1 MTCQLLPGLL
11 GVAVQGLLFL
21 GVCVALVWKK
31 AFDDP
36 PRSWTVFLADSS
48 KQAVGSG
55 WLHVLNM
62 ISAWG
67 LDAHVEAGDAC
78 DWYFVNIV
86 VDCTVGVAIEFALM
100 QMWARAIP
108 WLGRPE
114 LALALESGNY
124 YEPVGYGE
132 ETRFQ
137 FRRYAMQ
144 LSLWVLIVTQM
155 KVFVVLLLLISH
167 EKLLLATRF
176 LLGSIPNGG
185 QKLLVVMVGVPF
197 AMNTLQVCLVD
208 LLIKYRRASE
218 S

>member
-1 MTCQLLPGLL
+1 MACQLLPGLL
-11 GVAVQGLLFL
+11 GVVVQGLLFL

-36 PRSWTVFLADSS
+36 PRSWAVFLADSS

-55 WLHVLNM
+55 WLHLLNM
-62 ISAWG
+62 LSSWG
-67 LDAHVEAGDAC
+67 LDAHVGAGDAC

-86 VDCTVGVAIEFALM
+86 VDCTIGVAVEFALIKA
-100 QMWARAIP
+100 WACAIP

-114 LALALESGNY
+114 LTLALESGNY

-132 ETRFQ
+132 ESHFQ
-137 FRRYAMQ
+137 FRRYVMQ

-155 KVFVVLLLLISH
+155 KVFVVLLLLIAQ
-167 EKLLLATRF
+167 EQLLLATSF
-176 LLGSIPNGG
+176 LLGSIPDGE
-185 QKLLVVMVGVPF
+185 QKLVVVMVVVPF